1 VPLVPA
7 RCAPVLF
14 LLALTSFAAPDP
26 CIFAFGARETLR
38 QLTGPH
44 FLSAGVAAW
53 HVVRARIHLHE
64 YRCGNYFYFYRI
76 SRGETKGFIPF
87 CRIYSMGIGR
97 YMAKELAKELDSK
110 SREFFE
116 FVMPAI
122 DMAEDGNELAVVI
135 DCPGFAKKDIS
146 LRIAGNILSISA
158 KREQEESLGTVYYR
172 HRPLKIDKKIILPI
186 SVKED
191 EKIVGKATYENGV
204 VTLRIPIPKST
215 NIPIA

>member
-1 VPLVPA
+1 
-7 RCAPVLF
+7 
-14 LLALTSFAAPDP
+14 
-26 CIFAFGARETLR
+26 
-38 QLTGPH
+38 
-44 FLSAGVAAW
+44 
-53 HVVRARIHLHE
+53 
-64 YRCGNYFYFYRI
+64 
-76 SRGETKGFIPF
+76 
-87 CRIYSMGIGR
+87 MGIGR

-172 HRPLKIDKKIILPI
+172 HRPLKIDKKIVLPI